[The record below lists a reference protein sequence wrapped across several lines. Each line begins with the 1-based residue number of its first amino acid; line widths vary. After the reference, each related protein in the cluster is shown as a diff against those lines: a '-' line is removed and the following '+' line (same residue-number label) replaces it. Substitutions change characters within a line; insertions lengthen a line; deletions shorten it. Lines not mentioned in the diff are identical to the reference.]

1 MLLNEAFFNIY
12 EELSELNEA
21 KADTQR
27 LVDFAGEDLAN
38 RFLAIKNRLKAPEN
52 DLYYWIKSKTPADL
66 EAAVIS
72 IENSKSNTQLKKD
85 TADEG
90 AKLIAETKHWK
101 IYHITTFEA
110 SQKYGRDTKWCI
122 TGAIGGGDRYWK
134 QYIDAG
140 IEFYFLIT
148 KDAYNPRGTD
158 SKFAIAVY
166 TKEFERNVEIYN
178 QQDTRVH
185 AEDIPYSDEIMI
197 PNVDITKSFYYCDI
211 CGEHVASRDDLIEFV
226 TDDGT
231 LCCCKECFDDQNF
244 FVCSD
249 CKKSSYKA
257 CMLDDGKGGVY
268 CLDCRDK
275 HNKSTF
281 EGVSYEITCYEGS
294 PSIHITGFA
303 YSAEGLVSALTRHL
317 EFIADRDDT
326 TLLIISQVTGEILFD
341 EQESLATLIKK
352 LQDTMETTDFYWES
366 DVEDIAFAN

>member
-66 EAAVIS
+66 DAAVRS

-85 TADEG
+85 IADEG
-90 AKLIAETKHWK
+90 AKLVAETEHWK

-110 SQKYGRDTKWCI
+110 SQKYGRDSKWCI

-134 QYIDAG
+134 QYTDAG

-148 KDAYNPRGTD
+148 KDTYNPRGTD
-158 SKFAIAVY
+158 SKFAVAVY
-166 TKEFERNVEIYN
+166 TKELEGNVEIYN
-178 QQDTRVH
+178 QQDTLVY

-197 PNVDITKSFYYCDI
+197 PNVDITKSFYYCDV
-211 CGEHVASRDDLIEFV
+211 CGNCVASKDDLIELV

-231 LCCCKECFDDQNF
+231 LCCCKACYDDQKY

-249 CKKSSYKA
+249 CKKSSYRA
-257 CMLDDGKGGVY
+257 YMFDDGKGGVY
-268 CLDCRDK
+268 CLDCKDK
-275 HNKSTF
+275 HDKSAF
-281 EGVSYEITCYEGS
+281 EGVSYELTCNDDS
-294 PSIHITGFA
+294 LSIHITGFA
-303 YSAEGLVSALTRHL
+303 YSAKDLVSALTKHL
-317 EFIADRDDT
+317 EFITDGHDIR
-326 TLLIISQVTGEILFD
+326 LLIVSQVTGEILFD
-341 EQESLATLIKK
+341 EQDGLTTLIKK
-352 LQDTMETTDFYWES
+352 LQDTMETTDFYWGR